1 MAKISRIEP
10 KIPALK
16 KRQKVAAYARVSME
30 ILGSAGPGRRR
41 AASSSALLRTARRGR
56 WTSC

>member
-1 MAKISRIEP
+1 MAKVNRIEP

-30 ILGSAGPGRRR
+30 R
-41 AASSSALLRTARRGR
+41 RTALPIPFPRR
-56 WTSC
+56 